1 MNEVYVISSEPGDEY
16 KLQFTTDSSGI
27 IAAPLLAE
35 INSEG
40 IEVIEVGL
48 GRISG
53 LNVTSPKLL
62 YEIESHIA
70 DVLERHPNAVLS
82 FFCDFI
88 SMVPKMRKK
97 RSVQEYRSKLF
108 SAMFKHY
115 VFLNNLDGYHNKVV
129 KIVGYEEDYYF
140 HVIYHDRHQKYADM
154 IAEGHQKDF
163 GKPEEKKSTL

>member
-1 MNEVYVISSEPGDEY
+1 MNEVFVISSEMGDEY

-27 IAAPLLAE
+27 IADSLLAE
-35 INSEG
+35 LNSEG

-48 GRISG
+48 GRING
-53 LNVTSPKLL
+53 INVTSPRML
-62 YEIESHIA
+62 YEIESRIA
-70 DVLERHPNAVLS
+70 EVLEKHPNAVLS

-97 RSVQEYRSKLF
+97 MSVQEYRSRIF

-115 VFLNNLDGYHNKVV
+115 VFLNRQDGYRNKVV
-129 KIVGYEEDYYF
+129 KIEGYAEDYYF
-140 HVIYHDRHQKYADM
+140 HVIYHERHQRYADM

-163 GKPEEKKSTL
+163 GKPE